1 MRPLLSP
8 GKLGFTYLQSQENL
22 AKPEYLKTATKK
34 GNKKGEKLLTTAQK
48 NEAISEKLLKYEE
61 MKVLFLYKVQSCT
74 TQHIFKYVFK

>member
-22 AKPEYLKTATKK
+22 AKPEYLKTVTKK

-48 NEAISEKLLKYEE
+48 NEATSEVTKIWRNESSFLIQSS
-61 MKVLFLYKVQSCT
+61 VLYNTAYF
-74 TQHIFKYVFK
+74 

>member
-22 AKPEYLKTATKK
+22 AKPEYLKTGTKI

-48 NEAISEKLLKYEE
+48 NEATSEVTKIWRNESSFLIQSS
-61 MKVLFLYKVQSCT
+61 VLYNTAYF
-74 TQHIFKYVFK
+74 